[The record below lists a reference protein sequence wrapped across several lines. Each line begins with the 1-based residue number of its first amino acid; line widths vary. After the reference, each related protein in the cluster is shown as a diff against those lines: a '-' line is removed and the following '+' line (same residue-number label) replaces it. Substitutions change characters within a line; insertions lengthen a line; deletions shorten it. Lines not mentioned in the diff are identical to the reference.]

1 MCSGV
6 EVVRGLAEAFGDDSG
21 GDVLVRDPGPVRDP
35 DPHQGGLGRGPLLPQ
50 AEDDSPHSLG
60 GAQCFVGVGLMANS
74 FALDSILLVIED
86 EADKRDA
93 FEALQVIQRC
103 RRSM

>member
-21 GDVLVRDPGPVRDP
+21 GDVLVCDPGAGGHP
-35 DPHQGGLGRGPLLPQ
+35 DTHQGRLGRGPLLPQ
-50 AEDDSPHSLG
+50 AEDDPPYGLG
-60 GAQCFVGVGLMANS
+60 GAQGFMGVGLTANS
-74 FALDSILLVIED
+74 FALDGILLVVED
-86 EADKRDA
+86 KADERDT

-103 RRSM
+103 RRSV